1 MINPKA
7 LLQMKSMLTKF
18 RDRHPKVPMFFSAAA
33 NAIDEGSVLEVTLT
47 TSTGKTLWTL
57 CTNLRVTAEDLQS
70 VRELRQQL
78 GN

>member
-1 MINPKA
+1 MIN
-7 LLQMKSMLTKF
+7 
-18 RDRHPKVPMFFSAAA
+18 KVCKEHCSCAVSPPRFFFSAAA

-47 TSTGKTLWTL
+47 TSTGKTL

-78 GN
+78 GK

>member
-33 NAIDEGSVLEVTLT
+33 NTIDEGSVLEVTLT
-47 TSTGKTLWTL
+47 TSTGKK
-57 CTNLRVTAEDLQS
+57 NIR
-70 VRELRQQL
+70 
-78 GN
+78 

>member
-33 NAIDEGSVLEVTLT
+33 NVIDEGSVLEVTLT
-47 TSTGKTLWTL
+47 TSTGKTL

-70 VRELRQQL
+70 VRELRRQL

>member
-33 NAIDEGSVLEVTLT
+33 NTIDEGSGLEVTLT
-47 TSTGKTLWTL
+47 TSTGKTL

-78 GN
+78 GK

>member
-1 MINPKA
+1 MINLKA

-47 TSTGKTLWTL
+47 TSTGKTL

-78 GN
+78 GK

>member
-33 NAIDEGSVLEVTLT
+33 NTIDEGSVLEVTLT
-47 TSTGKTLWTL
+47 TSTGKTL

-70 VRELRQQL
+70 VQELRQQL
-78 GN
+78 GK

>member
-18 RDRHPKVPMFFSAAA
+18 RDRHTKVPMFFSAAA

-47 TSTGKTLWTL
+47 TSTGKTL